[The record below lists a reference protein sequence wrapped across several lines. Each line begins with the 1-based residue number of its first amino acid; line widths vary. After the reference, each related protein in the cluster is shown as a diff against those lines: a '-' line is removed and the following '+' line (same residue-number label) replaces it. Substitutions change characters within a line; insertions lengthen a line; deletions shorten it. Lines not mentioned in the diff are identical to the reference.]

1 MSDMT
6 YDGRVERPLVWLHG
20 EVRTPPMSVRARV
33 RTGELLRRLQV
44 GETLE
49 MPQSRPM
56 PAVGAHCHELRI
68 PDGHCDWRV
77 VYRADRDAVV
87 ILEVFRKQ
95 TAATPRAVIETCR
108 ERLRRYENMAKE

>member
-1 MSDMT
+1 MSEVI
-6 YDGRVERPLVWLHG
+6 YDGRAERPLLWLHG

-33 RTGELLRRLQV
+33 QAGELLRRLQM

-56 PAVGAHCHELRI
+56 PAVGRLCHELRI
-68 PDGHCDWRV
+68 PDGSRDWRV
-77 VYRADRDAVV
+77 MYRVDRDAVV

-108 ERLRRYENMAKE
+108 DRLRRYDAAAKE